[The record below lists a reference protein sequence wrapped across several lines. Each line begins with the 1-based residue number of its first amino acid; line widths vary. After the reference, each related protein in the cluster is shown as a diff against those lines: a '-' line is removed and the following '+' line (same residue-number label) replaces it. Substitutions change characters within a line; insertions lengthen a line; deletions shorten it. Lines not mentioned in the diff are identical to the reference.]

1 MAKMEK
7 INFLSEIATKDAP
20 TNSGCIRNIWLGTVS
35 DPSTGF
41 TTTANFYHNG
51 QFVSDWTENQTVN
64 FYGDP
69 QFSVY
74 ACPVPDGVKTISIFS
89 RQFYDSTPGTVNTML
104 DALRCLIALVNND
117 GKFAC
122 DREQLSGSMS
132 PDYGVDPNNPPRV
145 IDFAGTITINLPNDV
160 KVSYILINTGNRNDT
175 APVVT
180 YHEDIGQDGDIYI
193 QYIE

>member
-7 INFLSEIATKDAP
+7 INFLSTIATKNAP
-20 TNSGCIRNIWLGTVS
+20 TNSGCMRNIWLGTVS

-51 QFVSDWTENQTVN
+51 QFASNWTENQTIN

-69 QFSVY
+69 LFSVY
-74 ACPVPDGVKTISIFS
+74 ACPVPDGVKTITIFS
-89 RQFYDSTPGTVNTML
+89 RNFYNSSPGRVNTVL

-122 DREQLSGSMS
+122 DSDQLSGSFS
-132 PDYGVDPNNPPRV
+132 PDYGVNPNNPPN
-145 IDFAGTITINLPNDV
+145 IINFAGNITINLPDDV
-160 KVSYILINTGNRNDT
+160 KVSYILINTSTGSDT

-193 QYIE
+193 QYVD